1 MDHHTDPSSTGDIAR
16 LEENAVSN
24 KNNKKKVEDIRQR
37 DAIEGVV
44 YKVHET
50 LLQLLFTYTH
60 STPVSGF

>member
-1 MDHHTDPSSTGDIAR
+1 MDHHTDSSSTGDIAR
-16 LEENAVSN
+16 LEENAASN

-50 LLQLLFTYTH
+50 LLRLLFTYTH
-60 STPVSGF
+60 SNPVSGF